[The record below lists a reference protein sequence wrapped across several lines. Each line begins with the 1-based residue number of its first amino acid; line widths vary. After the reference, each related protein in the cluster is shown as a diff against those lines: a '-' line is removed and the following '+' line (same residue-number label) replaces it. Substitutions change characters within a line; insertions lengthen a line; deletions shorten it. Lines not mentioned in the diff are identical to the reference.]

1 MKTLKQRKYLKRNNA
16 VLTVFKISFSSPFLY
31 EHIIINV
38 SDVGWSLSLRA
49 CHLFFLE
56 LKGSVWWRLE
66 ERKDLFG
73 DEDVV
78 GESPVA
84 ELVLFLSSIMPI
96 PRKVWL
102 QKYRGTQERGRAQLS
117 HRFTFWQPRLS
128 DVGE

>member
-96 PRKVWL
+96 PRSLVAEI
-102 QKYRGTQERGRAQLS
+102 QR
-117 HRFTFWQPRLS
+117 
-128 DVGE
+128 D

>member
-1 MKTLKQRKYLKRNNA
+1 MVETGRK
-16 VLTVFKISFSSPFLY
+16 
-31 EHIIINV
+31 E
-38 SDVGWSLSLRA
+38 
-49 CHLFFLE
+49 
-56 LKGSVWWRLE
+56 
-66 ERKDLFG
+66 LFG

-102 QKYRGTQERGRAQLS
+102 QKYRGTQERGQAQLS